1 MKKYKRF
8 IKAGLVTLVFVLSAC
23 GTAPV
28 SESSTG
34 IWDRYIVYYF
44 AQAIKFLSLGGSV
57 GIGIILFTLVIRI
70 ILLPLM
76 HFQTKSMRKTQELQ
90 PQLKLQQNILQKIL
104 KHNAYSE
111 KNSNV
116 CMQRIM

>member
-1 MKKYKRF
+1 MKKYKRLLLM
-8 IKAGLVTLVFVLSAC
+8 AGLVTLVFVLSAC

-34 IWDRYIVYYF
+34 SWDRYIVYYF

-76 HFQTKSMRKTQELQ
+76 HFQTTSMRNTKELQ
-90 PQLKLQQNILQKIL
+90 PQLKAMQQK
-104 KHNAYSE
+104 YS
-111 KNSNV
+111 
-116 CMQRIM
+116 